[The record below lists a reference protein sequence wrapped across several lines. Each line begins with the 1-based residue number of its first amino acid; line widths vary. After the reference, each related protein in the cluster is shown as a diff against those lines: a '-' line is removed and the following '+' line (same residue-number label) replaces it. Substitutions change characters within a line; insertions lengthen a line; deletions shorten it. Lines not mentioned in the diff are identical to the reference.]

1 MYTRIL
7 KEPTRKSFFL
17 FGPRGTGKTFWVRK
31 KFKKGL
37 YLDLLENDLFVDL
50 TEDPGLLEEI
60 IPKGFKNWVIIDEVQ
75 KIPALL
81 NEVHRLIEQK
91 KYRFILTGSSARQ
104 LRKKGVNLL
113 AGRALTY
120 SMYPL
125 TVQELKSEFDL
136 KKALKIGMLPSV
148 QKEPDPKKYLT
159 SYVKTYLREE
169 VLHEGITRNL
179 GAFSRFLVAASFSQ
193 GSMLNMT
200 DVARECGIERKTVAG
215 YFDILEDLLLSYRLP
230 VFSKRAKRKVA
241 SHPKFYYF
249 DVGVYRTIRPR
260 GPLDSPE
267 EIGGIAL
274 ETLFFQH
281 LMAINDYFNGEY
293 ELYCWRTSSGIEV
306 DFIAYGPKGLLAFEV
321 KRGAR
326 HKPADF
332 QGLLEFKKEYPMAKL
347 YLVNGSK
354 RAKKEGNVQILPFEQ
369 ALKTMPKILLF

>member
-293 ELYCWRTSSGIEV
+293 ELYYWRTSSGIEV